1 MPLVEPFIR
10 WAGGKS
16 WLLQEVDNLL
26 EKVEYKNYYEPFLGG
41 GAVFFSRNHPKNCY
55 LSDLNKELIDTYIA
69 VRDRPNEVIRHFLTY
84 ENTEEDYYR
93 IRELQSEDLVE
104 KAAQF
109 IFLNQTSYNGLYRV
123 NRDGKYNV
131 PYGNRKKWT
140 YNCDRILFASQK
152 LQKVKLKCS
161 DFSYYKYR
169 IKEKDLV
176 FLDPPYTI
184 SDNNGFI
191 MYNKELFS
199 LDDQHRLS
207 KFIDYIR
214 KKGAY
219 YILTNAA
226 HPIIREIFM
235 KDGDRVLELDRQSLI
250 GGKCARRGRVSE
262 FIFTN
267 IPERGL
273 AHDENEMG

>member
-131 PYGNRKKWT
+131 PYGNKM
-140 YNCDRILFASQK
+140 DI
-152 LQKVKLKCS
+152 
-161 DFSYYKYR
+161 
-169 IKEKDLV
+169 
-176 FLDPPYTI
+176 
-184 SDNNGFI
+184 
-191 MYNKELFS
+191 
-199 LDDQHRLS
+199 
-207 KFIDYIR
+207 
-214 KKGAY
+214 
-219 YILTNAA
+219 
-226 HPIIREIFM
+226 
-235 KDGDRVLELDRQSLI
+235 
-250 GGKCARRGRVSE
+250 
-262 FIFTN
+262 
-267 IPERGL
+267 
-273 AHDENEMG
+273 